1 MQFYNRIMLYF
12 WLIMAIAIFFFISYM
27 SYTEGIKK
35 WGYYYIFVVTS
46 IAMFFF
52 KKWMMNRM
60 EKHLAFLEEQKA
72 KEKK

>member
-1 MQFYNRIMLYF
+1 MLYF
-12 WLIMAIAIFFFISYM
+12 WLIMAVAIFFFISYM

-35 WGYYYIFVVTS
+35 WGYYYIFVGTS
-46 IAMFFF
+46 LAMFFF
-52 KKWMMNRM
+52 KKWMMSRM